1 MNYIYHILIMICIY
15 VTLAQ
20 SLNLVVGYG
29 GLLSLCHA
37 AFYGLGAYIATLL
50 MMQAHWPFS
59 LSLVTAVV
67 IVGAI
72 AWLVSLPAIRLH
84 GDFFVLATLGFQ
96 MIVFSILYNW
106 VDVTR
111 GPYGIPGVPQPSVF
125 GFSITSPLFFLA
137 LVFVVSLLCCC
148 VLWLL
153 LSSPYG
159 RTLQAVREDEIA
171 AASLG
176 KDVNA
181 FKRSAFAWSG
191 AVAAVPGVLFATYS
205 SYIDP
210 TSFGLEESIFILC
223 ILIIGGA
230 GNFRGSILGAV
241 TLVLLPE
248 VLRFLHIPDSV
259 AANLRQIFYGLAL
272 VVMMRFRPQGMAG
285 KYAFD

>member
-1 MNYIYHILIMICIY
+1 MNYLYHILIMICIY
-15 VTLAQ
+15 AILAQ

-29 GLLSLCHA
+29 GMLSLSHA
-37 AFYGLGAYIATLL
+37 AFYGLGAYIASLL
-50 MMQAHWPFS
+50 MMQAHWPFL
-59 LSLVTAVV
+59 LSFVTSVIAV
-67 IVGAI
+67 GML
-72 AWLVSLPAIRLH
+72 AWLVSIPAIRMH

-96 MIVFSILYNW
+96 VIVFSTLYNW

-111 GPYGIPGVPQPSVF
+111 GPYGIPGVPRPSLF
-125 GFSITSPLFFLA
+125 GFSVSSPLGFLVLTFVAA
-137 LVFVVSLLCCC
+137 LICCG

-181 FKRSAFAWSG
+181 FKRSAFAWAG
-191 AVAAVPGVLFATYS
+191 AIAAVPGVLFATYS

-230 GNFRGSILGAV
+230 GNFRGPVIGAV
-241 TLVLLPE
+241 VLVLLPE
-248 VLRFLHIPDSV
+248 ALRFLHIPDSI
-259 AANLRQIFYGLAL
+259 AANLRQILYGLAL
-272 VVMMRFRPQGMAG
+272 ILMMRFRPQGIAG